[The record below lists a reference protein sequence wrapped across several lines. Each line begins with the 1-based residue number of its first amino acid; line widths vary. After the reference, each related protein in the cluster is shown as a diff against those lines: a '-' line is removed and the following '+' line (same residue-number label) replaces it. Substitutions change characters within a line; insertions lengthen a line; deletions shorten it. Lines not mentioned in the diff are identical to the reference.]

1 MCITMFNETPARQSA
16 VGLFLPNVDTSF
28 TDGLKAALESARDNT
43 NYDSIQ
49 DFGKILMDDQAFE
62 SYKDIMFGDVLGDAV
77 LEGNTTFSQL
87 SANTENGI
95 DQGYMGY
102 HDAKLEQ
109 LIQNTKSVLYEAS
122 TVGQLQPI
130 VALTMP
136 LLKKA
141 YIKAAYKDAIQ
152 TVTADK
158 MLINIGFERDFLKD
172 RAGKKYYLP
181 DLFYPENEDEFKT
194 VLTGTV
200 GKQISA
206 AYYPATGVLPIN
218 ELNLLTES
226 GGSLATRD
234 VLGYDLKIKA
244 VTMKVPCATTATL
257 AATQASPAG
266 VKSIASDGTKTYYFD
281 ASGFITVPVTGL
293 NIKPNY
299 QTATFSG
306 KVTSPSLLLAQAEAN
321 TDYIVGQIEFYSG
334 LVSIA
339 CTAGLVQT
347 IQFDGHLSSANN
359 DVGTELDRERH
370 NEQIPIPEQERLN
383 TGLTVEKIKD
393 EKMLSNIDITVETVS
408 KLSDTCY
415 QFKDTNTKLFLE
427 SSFQDTLL
435 DPSGTRNPMGYNVQ
449 LADTIKFELTQPDR
463 YMLPQSE
470 WRTTQL
476 RFYLEKYLIQFVQ
489 KLRNSNMMVVMV
501 ANPTMISYL
510 ENVTW
515 VVDEQTK
522 VGGVKLDYKFGVT
535 TIAGVRLHVI
545 STMKE
550 TYKKGFRLIGFPLTE
565 EIITYRKYDY
575 SFFIENNYRNVNT
588 PLIPNVMVAQRYL
601 NYEYLPMQSEM
612 YFDEVRNDVNGAN
625 AQGFAI
631 C

>member
-1 MCITMFNETPARQSA
+1 MYNTDVDTDARQSA

-28 TDGLKAALESARDNT
+28 TDGLKAALEQASETT

-49 DFGKILMDDQAFE
+49 DFDKILRDTQAFE
-62 SYKDIMFGDVLGDAV
+62 SYHDIMFEDVMGDAMT
-77 LEGNTTFSQL
+77 EGSTTFSQI
-87 SANTENGI
+87 SANAENKC
-95 DQGYMGY
+95 DQGYMGF
-102 HDAKLEQ
+102 HDKKLEQ

-158 MLINIGFERDFLKD
+158 MLINIGYERDFLKD

-181 DLFYPENEDEFKT
+181 DIFYPENEDEFKT

-206 AYYPATGVLPIN
+206 TYYPTAGAVPFN
-218 ELNLLTES
+218 NLNLLTES

-244 VTMKVPCATTATL
+244 VTMKVPCATTSAL
-257 AATQASPAG
+257 AQSTGTAASLKA
-266 VKSIASDGTKTYYFD
+266 DGTYIFD
-281 ASGFITVPVTGL
+281 ASGFTTIPVTGL
-293 NIKPNY
+293 NLKPNY
-299 QTATFSG
+299 QTAAFNG
-306 KVTSPSLLLAQAEAN
+306 KVSAPSLLKAQTDDN

-347 IQFDGHLSSANN
+347 VQFDGHLSSANN

-383 TGLTVEKIKD
+383 TGLTVEKIRD

-427 SSFQDTLL
+427 TSFQDTLL
-435 DPSGTRNPMGYNVQ
+435 DPTGSRNPMGYNVT

-489 KLRNSNMMVVMV
+489 KLKNSNMMVVMV

-535 TIAGVRLHVI
+535 TIAGVRMHII

-575 SFFIENNYRNVNT
+575 SFFIENNYRNMNT

-601 NYEYLPMQSEM
+601 NYEQLPMQSEM
-612 YFDEVRNDVNGAN
+612 YFEEVRSDATVR

>member
-1 MCITMFNETPARQSA
+1 MFDTEVSAKQSA
-16 VGLFLPNVDTSF
+16 VGFFLPNVDTSF
-28 TDGLKAALESARDNT
+28 TDNLKASMEQAKDLTGFES
-43 NYDSIQ
+43 IKE
-49 DFGKILMDDQAFE
+49 FEKILSDEQAFE
-62 SYKDIMFGDVLGDAV
+62 SYHDVMFGDVLGDAIT
-77 LEGNTTFSQL
+77 EGSTTFSAL
-87 SANTENGI
+87 SQNAENHV
-95 DQGYMGY
+95 DLGYMST

-109 LIQNTKSVLYEAS
+109 IICNTRQALFEAS

-158 MLINIGFERDFLKD
+158 MLVNIGFERDFLKD
-172 RAGKKYYLP
+172 RAGKKYYMP
-181 DLFYPENEDEFKT
+181 DLFYPENEDTFKS
-194 VLTGTV
+194 VLNGTV
-200 GKQISA
+200 GKQISSKL
-206 AYYPATGVLPIN
+206 YPTTGSLPFN
-218 ELNLLTES
+218 GLDLLGES

-244 VTMKVPCATTATL
+244 VTMKVPVAKTADQSTD
-257 AATQASPAG
+257 G
-266 VKSIASDGTKTYYFD
+266 VTWD
-281 ASGFITVPVTGL
+281 ASGFKVVTVSGL
-293 NIKPNY
+293 KIQPHY
-299 QTATFSG
+299 QTATFNG
-306 KVTSPSLLLAQAEAN
+306 KVVCPSYIKGDGTQ
-321 TDYIVGQIEFYSG
+321 TIDYVVGNIEFYSG
-334 LVSIA
+334 QVSIA
-339 CTAGLVQT
+339 STGGLIQQV
-347 IQFDGHLSSANN
+347 QFDGHLSSANN

-383 TGLTVEKIKD
+383 TGLTVEKIRD
-393 EKMLSNIDITVETVS
+393 EKMLSNIDVTVETVS

-415 QFKDTNTKLFLE
+415 QFKDTNTKIFLE
-427 SSFQDTLL
+427 NSFKDALL
-435 DPSGTRNPMGYNVQ
+435 DPNGARNPMGYTVT
-449 LADTIKFELTQPDR
+449 LADSIKFDLTTPER
-463 YMLPQSE
+463 YLLPQSE

-476 RFYLEKYLIQFVQ
+476 RYYLEKYLIQFVQ

-510 ENVTW
+510 DNINW

-535 TIAGVRLHVI
+535 TIAGIRLHVI

-550 TYKKGFRLIGFPLTE
+550 TFQKGFRLIGFPLTE

-575 SFFIENNYRNVNT
+575 SFFIENNYRNANT

-601 NYEYLPMQSEM
+601 NYEYLPLQSEM
-612 YFDEVRNDVNGAN
+612 YFQEIRNDKDGSSAR
-625 AQGFAI
+625 GYAI

>member
-1 MCITMFNETPARQSA
+1 MIGINKYIKIHKKDVLNMFESQVSAKDSA
-16 VGLFLPNVDTSF
+16 VGFFLPNQDSSF
-28 TDGLKAALESARDNT
+28 TDGLKAAMEATADAT
-43 NYDSIQ
+43 NYTAVK
-49 DFGKILMDDQAFE
+49 DFEKIISDDTVFDT
-62 SYKDIMFGDVLGDAV
+62 YRDIMFGDVLGDQAV
-77 LEGNTTFSQL
+77 DEGSTTFSAI
-87 SANTENGI
+87 SANCENNL
-95 DQGYMGY
+95 DLGYMGM
-102 HDAKLEQ
+102 HDEKLGQ
-109 LIQNTKSVLYEAS
+109 LIDNTRQALYEAS

-136 LLKKA
+136 LMKKA

-158 MLINIGFERDFLKD
+158 MLVNIGFERDFLKD

-181 DLFYPENEDEFKT
+181 DLFYPENESGYRE
-194 VLTGTV
+194 VLKGTV
-200 GKQISA
+200 GKEIPSTL
-206 AYYPATGVLPIN
+206 YPKTGVLPFN
-218 ELNLLTES
+218 NLNLLEEA

-234 VLGYDLKIKA
+234 VLGYDLHIA
-244 VTMKVPCATTATL
+244 SVTMKVPCAKAVDD
-257 AATQASPAG
+257 APDG
-266 VKSIASDGTKTYYFD
+266 VTID
-281 ASGFITVPVTGL
+281 ASGFKTVTISGL

-306 KVTSPSLLLAQAEAN
+306 EVRTPSLSKAQA
-321 TDYIVGQIEFYSG
+321 TDNVDTLVGSIQFYSG
-334 LVSIA
+334 EVSVA
-339 CTAGLVQT
+339 CTAGL
-347 IQFDGHLSSANN
+347 IQQVSFGGHLSSANN

-383 TGLTVEKIKD
+383 TGLTVEKIRD
-393 EKMLSNIDITVETVS
+393 EKMLSNIDVTVDTVS

-427 SSFQDTLL
+427 DSFQQALL
-435 DPSGTRNPMGYNVQ
+435 DANGSRNPMGYTIG
-449 LADTIKFELTQPDR
+449 LADSIKFELTKPER

-476 RFYLEKYLIQFVQ
+476 RYYLEKYIIQFVQ
-489 KLRNSNMMVVMV
+489 KLKNSNMMVVLV

-510 ENVTW
+510 DDVKW

-535 TIAGVRLHVI
+535 TIAGVRVHII

-550 TYKKGFRLIGFPLTE
+550 TLSKGFRLIGFPLTE

-575 SFFIENNYRNVNT
+575 SFFIENNYRNLNT

-612 YFDEVRNDVNGAN
+612 YFDEVRNDATTRARGY
-625 AQGFAI
+625 AI

>member
-1 MCITMFNETPARQSA
+1 MFDTETAAKQSA
-16 VGLFLPNVDTSF
+16 VGLFLPNVDSSF
-28 TDGLKAALESARDNT
+28 TDGLKSALESASELT

-49 DFGKILMDDQAFE
+49 DFKKVLADDAAFE
-62 SYKDIMFGDVLGDAV
+62 SYKQVIFGDMLGDAV
-77 LEGNTTFSQL
+77 TEGSTSFSGL
-87 SANTENGI
+87 SANCENNG
-95 DQGYMGY
+95 DLGYMST
-102 HDAKLEQ
+102 HDLKLEQ
-109 LIQNTKSVLYEAS
+109 LIQNTKEVLYEAS
-122 TVGQLQPI
+122 TVGQLEPI

-181 DLFYPENEDEFKT
+181 DLFYPENEDTFGA

-200 GKQISA
+200 GKQISTKF
-206 AYYPATGVLPIN
+206 YPTTGALPIAN
-218 ELNLLTES
+218 LNLLTES

-244 VTMKVPCATTATL
+244 VTMKVPCATTADL
-257 AATQASPAG
+257 AKTTGTAAAL
-266 VKSIASDGTKTYYFD
+266 KADGTYIYD
-281 ASGFITVPVTGL
+281 ASGYTTVTVSGL

-299 QTATFSG
+299 QTATFNG
-306 KVTSPSLLLAQAEAN
+306 KVISPSLLTAQTTDN
-321 TDYIVGQIEFYSG
+321 TDYIVGQIMFYSG
-334 LVSIA
+334 EVQLA
-339 CTAGLVQT
+339 CTGGLIQT
-347 IQFDGHLSSANN
+347 VQFDGHLSSANN

-383 TGLTVEKIKD
+383 TGLTVEKIRD

-427 SSFQDTLL
+427 SSFQDALL
-435 DPSGTRNPMGYNVQ
+435 DPSGSRNPMGYSVT
-449 LADTIKFELTQPDR
+449 LADTIKFDLTSPDR

-476 RFYLEKYLIQFVQ
+476 RYYLEKYLIQFIQ

-510 ENVTW
+510 DNINW

-550 TYKKGFRLIGFPLTE
+550 TFKKGFRLIGFPLTE

-612 YFDEVRNDVNGAN
+612 YFDEVRNDTNGA
-625 AQGFAI
+625 ASLGYAI